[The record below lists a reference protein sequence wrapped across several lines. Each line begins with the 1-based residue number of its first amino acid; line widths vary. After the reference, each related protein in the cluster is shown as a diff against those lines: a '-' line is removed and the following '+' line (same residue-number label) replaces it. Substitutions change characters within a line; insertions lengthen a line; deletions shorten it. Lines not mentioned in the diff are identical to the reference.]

1 MRTIR
6 TITTTTP
13 TTAATTRRTNTDC
26 SSGVRWPPGPA
37 GRRGRV
43 AVPPPP
49 PRGSSPSSKKDTRSF
64 LVHFRPLQYGGRSGR
79 GVGQGP
85 TPSGRLSPP
94 TAGSLH
100 VSWNPQG
107 VDPTEILPTEPL
119 NTPPA
124 MQPAAL
130 VLGRYRVEQRLG
142 AGGFGVVWRARD
154 ERLERPVAVKVL
166 PHRRGLGKRAEREAL
181 AAARLNHPAI
191 VTLYEAGSD
200 DEATYLVSEL
210 VEGRTLDELLEEGEL
225 SDRDIASIGVAL
237 AGALDHAH
245 AHGVIH
251 RDVKP
256 GNVMV
261 PRAPHGEAGIAK
273 LTDFGVARLVG
284 DDPLTRTSDVVG
296 TLAYMAPEQAEGEES
311 GAEADLYSLGI
322 VIYEAFTGVNPVR
335 GGGPAA
341 TARRLGEPLPPVRR
355 ARRDLPRELA
365 ASLDAAVR
373 PWPEERGSLAV
384 FRAALV
390 ASMPALGVDAGTV
403 APGAFETVRPG
414 RGRHRSPHPPARDP
428 ASGGTRGVPPG
439 GAPVPPSAPSWEP
452 APGTVPYPGG
462 APAPYPPG
470 EPAVYPAGAQPV
482 APPARRRR
490 TVLERLVSA
499 LGAAGLVA
507 LGGWAYP
514 TTLPI
519 PVAALA
525 AGAGLVVFLLP
536 RLGWMAAALG
546 AIGVAAAQQDGAGL
560 GVAVLLACAL
570 VPVPFLLWRAPGWWS
585 VPAVAP
591 LLGLVSLAGAFPA
604 LAGQAR
610 TAWQRAVLGALGAW
624 WLLLAEALANRTL
637 LLGRAK
643 GVTTRAEWADSA
655 PRAVEH
661 VLQPLA
667 TSGAVALIALWA
679 LAALVL
685 PYLVRGRGLG
695 PAALGAAIW
704 AVALAAGTALVG
716 DAVHAHSSSST
727 TALVGAALAA
737 PLALLATAL
746 RAGVRREEVP

>member
-1 MRTIR
+1 
-6 TITTTTP
+6 
-13 TTAATTRRTNTDC
+13 
-26 SSGVRWPPGPA
+26 
-37 GRRGRV
+37 
-43 AVPPPP
+43 
-49 PRGSSPSSKKDTRSF
+49 
-64 LVHFRPLQYGGRSGR
+64 
-79 GVGQGP
+79 
-85 TPSGRLSPP
+85 
-94 TAGSLH
+94 
-100 VSWNPQG
+100 
-107 VDPTEILPTEPL
+107 
-119 NTPPA
+119 

-130 VLGRYRVEQRLG
+130 VLDRYRLEQRLG

-154 ERLERPVAVKVL
+154 ERLERAVAVKVL
-166 PHRRGLGKRAEREAL
+166 PHRRGMGKRAEREAL
-181 AAARLNHPAI
+181 AAARLNHPGI

-200 DEATYLVSEL
+200 DEAAYLVSEL
-210 VEGRTLDELLEEGEL
+210 VEGRTLDELLEDGAL
-225 SDRDIASIGVAL
+225 SDRDVARLGVSL
-237 AGALDHAH
+237 SDALDHAH

-261 PRAPHGEAGIAK
+261 PQNPHGEAGIAK

-355 ARRDLPRELA
+355 VRRDLPRELA
-365 ASLDAAVR
+365 AALDAAVR
-373 PWPEERGSLAV
+373 PWPDERGSVAGL
-384 FRAALV
+384 RAALAEAV
-390 ASMPALGVDAGTV
+390 PVLGVETGTV
-403 APGAFETVRPG
+403 APGAFEVVSPER
-414 RGRHRSPHPPARDP
+414 RRHRSPRPPAPPPPPTP
-428 ASGGTRGVPPG
+428 AWD
-439 GAPVPPSAPSWEP
+439 A

-470 EPAVYPAGAQPV
+470 EPAVYPGGEPAAYPGGQAPAL
-482 APPARRRR
+482 APPPPRRRR
-490 TVLERLVSA
+490 TVLERVVSA
-499 LGAAGLVA
+499 LGAAGLIA
-507 LGGWAYP
+507 LGGIAYP

-525 AGAGLVVFLLP
+525 AGAGVVVFLLP

-546 AIGVAAAQQDGAGL
+546 AIGVAAAQSDGAGL
-560 GVAVLLACAL
+560 GVAVVLACAL
-570 VPVPFLLWRAPGWWS
+570 VPVPFLLWRAPAWWS
-585 VPAVAP
+585 APAVAP
-591 LLGLVSLAGAFPA
+591 LLGLISLAGAFPA

-610 TAWQRAVLGALGAW
+610 SAWQRAALGALGAW

-637 LLGRAK
+637 LFGRAR

-661 VLQPLA
+661 VLSPLA

-685 PYLVRGRGLG
+685 PYVVRGRGLG
-695 PAALGAAIW
+695 PAALGAAVW
-704 AVALAAGTALVG
+704 AVGLAAGMALVG

-737 PLALLATAL
+737 PLALVATAV
-746 RAGVRREEVP
+746 RAKVHPAEVP